1 MDEKEVIE
9 HVSDDETGLN
19 DKADTE
25 GACEEVTE
33 EKAVEQEAVQKESEK
48 NKGKET
54 DTSTL
59 LNDADL
65 SQSDQEFIKR
75 RESILSN
82 GLNMSDNITV
92 YQFFGDYMSGNARK
106 IDFGEQNEFDDVSI
120 GNKSDTDEPPL
131 DKKEVKIDL
140 SDNRKIYEYLKENR
154 QSPYCAFLIAL
165 SIFEKCQ
172 LELVRNEA
180 EMLYSI
186 LSDEQREIIHPNGE
200 HQIVQRESFEVSQ
213 KELTDN
219 FGLCFYNDY
228 LITFGGR
235 IRSGF
240 VRFAS
245 KEYSDNIL
253 RVIFTEFIT
262 LKNKIVG
269 YLTQLICSEKISLY
283 VAAINAIKKICDIN
297 PEFFISGIVTRL
309 IKNKTVPSDIAVAE
323 ILCSIAQLS
332 DDTYNAERFLEAVYG
347 KNKDVHYYITTLLTC
362 KTLKYD
368 REKIAK
374 LIRPILRE
382 LETQPHL
389 EYMLKNIKIELPE
402 EENYIK
408 NVGVFYNIGER
419 YAEYYIALIYEFC
432 RRLDELKRSDPQ
444 RVYVQLVLTLFIQED
459 YNESYLN
466 TDKPTKFKDMIF
478 IRLVLRDKETADKL
492 TYLWAELL
500 GSRNFSLIAKKL
512 LENYLFERDKYNLNE
527 KEYKKIELF
536 FVRLVQTAGI
546 HKTMMFFLKNMATSP
561 KEHNRIVCR
570 IYEKVGGNRYE
581 Q

>member
-1 MDEKEVIE
+1 MDEKEAIE
-9 HVSDDETGLN
+9 HASDNGAELN

-25 GACEEVTE
+25 ESGEKVTE
-33 EKAVEQEAVQKESEK
+33 EKAVEQESVQKESEK
-48 NKGKET
+48 DKRNEA
-54 DTSTL
+54 DTAKL

-65 SQSDQEFIKR
+65 SQSDQEFIKQR
-75 RESILSN
+75 SSIFSN
-82 GLNMSDNITV
+82 GLNMSDNITI
-92 YQFFGDYMSGNARK
+92 YQIFGDYMSGNARK

-120 GNKSDTDEPPL
+120 GNKSDADEPTFE
-131 DKKEVKIDL
+131 KKVVKYNL
-140 SDNRKIYEYLKENR
+140 SDSSVIYNYLKDNR

-172 LELVRNEA
+172 LELVRHEA
-180 EMLYSI
+180 ETLYGI
-186 LSDEQREIIHPNGE
+186 LSEEQREIIHPNGE

-213 KELTDN
+213 TELTDN

-245 KEYSDNIL
+245 KEYADNIL

-262 LKNKIVG
+262 LKNKIIG

-283 VAAINAIKKICDIN
+283 VAAINAIKKICDIT

-323 ILCSIAQLS
+323 ILCNIAQLS
-332 DDTYNAERFLEAVYG
+332 GNTYNAERFLEAVYG
-347 KNKDVHYYITTLLTC
+347 KNKDMHYYITTLLMC

-368 REKIAK
+368 KEKIAK
-374 LIRPILRE
+374 LIRPILCE

-389 EYMLKNIKIELPE
+389 EYTLKNANIELPE
-402 EENYIK
+402 EENYLK
-408 NVGVFYNIGER
+408 NIGVFYNIGER
-419 YAEYYIALIYEFC
+419 YAKYYIALIYEFC
-432 RRLDELKRSDPQ
+432 HRLNELKRSDPQ
-444 RVYVQLVLTLFIQED
+444 RVYVQLVLILFIQED
-459 YNESYLN
+459 YNESNFN
-466 TDKPTKFKDMIF
+466 TDKPAKFKDMIF

-492 TYLWAELL
+492 IYLWAELL
-500 GSRNFSLIAKKL
+500 SSRKFSLTAKKL
-512 LENYLFERDKYNLNE
+512 LGNYLHRRDKYNLNE
-527 KEYKKIELF
+527 KDYKRIELF
-536 FVRLVQTAGI
+536 FVRLVYTNNI

-561 KEHNRIVCR
+561 KEPNRIACR
-570 IYEKVGGNRYE
+570 IYEKVRRNPL
-581 Q
+581 

>member
-1 MDEKEVIE
+1 MDEKEVIG
-9 HVSDDETGLN
+9 HVSDDETELN
-19 DKADTE
+19 DKANTE
-25 GACEEVTE
+25 GACEKVTE

-65 SQSDQEFIKR
+65 SQSDQEFIKQR
-75 RESILSN
+75 DSIMSK
-82 GLNMSDNITV
+82 GLYVSDNITI
-92 YQFFGDYMSGNARK
+92 YQIFGDYMSGNARK

-120 GNKSDTDEPPL
+120 GNKSDADEPPL
-131 DKKEVKIDL
+131 DKKDIKIDL
-140 SDNRKIYEYLKENR
+140 SDSRKIYEYLKENR

-213 KELTDN
+213 KELIDN

-309 IKNKTVPSDIAVAE
+309 IKNKTVLLWRLKIDNAYGVPDEYLVS
-323 ILCSIAQLS
+323 
-332 DDTYNAERFLEAVYG
+332 YNYG
-347 KNKDVHYYITTLLTC
+347 DN
-362 KTLKYD
+362 
-368 REKIAK
+368 
-374 LIRPILRE
+374 
-382 LETQPHL
+382 
-389 EYMLKNIKIELPE
+389 
-402 EENYIK
+402 
-408 NVGVFYNIGER
+408 
-419 YAEYYIALIYEFC
+419 
-432 RRLDELKRSDPQ
+432 
-444 RVYVQLVLTLFIQED
+444 
-459 YNESYLN
+459 
-466 TDKPTKFKDMIF
+466 
-478 IRLVLRDKETADKL
+478 
-492 TYLWAELL
+492 
-500 GSRNFSLIAKKL
+500 
-512 LENYLFERDKYNLNE
+512 
-527 KEYKKIELF
+527 
-536 FVRLVQTAGI
+536 
-546 HKTMMFFLKNMATSP
+546 
-561 KEHNRIVCR
+561 
-570 IYEKVGGNRYE
+570 
-581 Q
+581 

>member
-1 MDEKEVIE
+1 MDEKEAME

-19 DKADTE
+19 DKADE
-25 GACEEVTE
+25 QEACEKVTE
-33 EKAVEQEAVQKESEK
+33 EKTVEQESVQEEPEK
-48 NKGKET
+48 NKKKEA
-54 DTSTL
+54 DTSKF

-65 SQSDQEFIKR
+65 SQSIQDFIKLR
-75 RESILSN
+75 SDIFSKGSN
-82 GLNMSDNITV
+82 ISYNITINQISGDNI
-92 YQFFGDYMSGNARK
+92 SGNAQK
-106 IDFGEQNEFDDVSI
+106 FDFGEQNEFDDVTIS
-120 GNKSDTDEPPL
+120 NKNDADEPPL
-131 DKKEVKIDL
+131 EKKDVKVDL
-140 SDNRKIYEYLKENR
+140 SDSRKIYEYLKENR

-180 EMLYSI
+180 ETLYGI
-186 LSDEQREIIHPNGE
+186 LAEEQREIIHPNGE

-228 LITFGGR
+228 LITFGGK
-235 IRSGF
+235 IQSGF

-245 KEYSDNIL
+245 KKYSDNIL
-253 RVIFTEFIT
+253 RVIFMEFIT

-309 IKNKTVPSDIAVAE
+309 IKNKTIPSDIAVAE
-323 ILCSIAQLS
+323 ILCSIAKMS
-332 DDTYNAERFLEAVYG
+332 DDTYNAEKFLEAVYG
-347 KNKDVHYYITTLLTC
+347 KNKDVHYYITTLLMC
-362 KTLKYD
+362 KTLKYE

-374 LIRPILRE
+374 LIRPILCE

-389 EYMLKNIKIELPE
+389 EFTLKNINIELPE

-408 NVGVFYNIGER
+408 NIGVFYNIGER
-419 YAEYYIALIYEFC
+419 YAEYYKALVYEFC
-432 RRLDELKRSDPQ
+432 RRLEGLKRSDPQ
-444 RVYVQLVLTLFIQED
+444 RAYVYLVLILFIQED
-459 YNESYLN
+459 YNESYFN
-466 TDKPTKFKDMIF
+466 TDKPAKFKDMIF

-492 TYLWAELL
+492 IYLWAELL
-500 GSRNFSLIAKKL
+500 GSRKFSLTAKKFL
-512 LENYLFERDKYNLNE
+512 GNYLYRRDKYDLKE

-536 FVRLVQTAGI
+536 FVRLVQTASI

-561 KEHNRIVCR
+561 KEHNRIACR
-570 IYEKVGGNRYE
+570 IYEKVGGKRYD

>member
-1 MDEKEVIE
+1 MDEQEVIE

-19 DKADTE
+19 DKVDTE
-25 GACEEVTE
+25 GACEKVTE
-33 EKAVEQEAVQKESEK
+33 EKAVEQESVQTESEK
-48 NKGKET
+48 NKRKEP
-54 DTSTL
+54 DTSKF
-59 LNDADL
+59 LNDSDL
-65 SQSDQEFIKR
+65 SQSIQDFIKLR
-75 RESILSN
+75 SDIFSKGSN
-82 GLNMSDNITV
+82 ISYNITINQISGDNI
-92 YQFFGDYMSGNARK
+92 SGNAQK

-120 GNKSDTDEPPL
+120 GNKSDTDDPKLEKR
-131 DKKEVKIDL
+131 DVKVNL
-140 SDNRKIYEYLKENR
+140 SDSSKIYEYLKKNR

-172 LELVRNEA
+172 LELVRDEA
-180 EMLYSI
+180 ETLYGI
-186 LSDEQREIIHPNGE
+186 LSEEQREIIHPNGE
-200 HQIVQRESFEVSQ
+200 QQIVQRESFEVSQ
-213 KELTDN
+213 KELIDN

-245 KEYSDNIL
+245 KENSDNIL

-347 KNKDVHYYITTLLTC
+347 KNKDVHYYITTLLMC

-374 LIRPILRE
+374 LIRPILCE

-389 EYMLKNIKIELPE
+389 EYMLKNINIELPE

-432 RRLDELKRSDPQ
+432 RRLDELKKSDPQ
-444 RVYVQLVLTLFIQED
+444 RVYVQLVLILFIQED
-459 YNESYLN
+459 YNESYLS
-466 TDKPTKFKDMIF
+466 TDKLAKFKDMIF
-478 IRLVLRDKETADKL
+478 IRLALRGKETADKL
-492 TYLWAELL
+492 IYLWAELL
-500 GSRNFSLIAKKL
+500 GSRNFSLNAKKL
-512 LENYLFERDKYNLNE
+512 LENYLCRRDKYDLNE

-536 FVRLVQTAGI
+536 FVRLVQTASI

-561 KEHNRIVCR
+561 KEHNRIACR